1 MDGAGRD
8 ATYIKSC
15 AFLLM
20 AEADLSLLICHWR
33 LWQRFGAHT
42 LTIAGKHRQ
51 DRTGRAVWSL
61 AVLIPGVT
69 QLFLQVCLQQLSPYG
84 RLCNKHG
91 GGGDGA
97 KDAVEIAKSP

>member
-1 MDGAGRD
+1 MDGVGRD

-42 LTIAGKHRQ
+42 LTIAGKHTQ
-51 DRTGRAVWSL
+51 YRTGIGSVE
-61 AVLIPGVT
+61 PGCIDSRSNTVISAG
-69 QLFLQVCLQQLSPYG
+69 LSP
-84 RLCNKHG
+84 
-91 GGGDGA
+91 A
-97 KDAVEIAKSP
+97 AVPLWTPVQ